1 MPEEILEQLE
11 EAMFTKNGEESREGY
26 LLRCFALKEDN
37 YDYISWRRLA
47 SKMNRELGEKHDHS
61 YYIKRYHKWVEART
75 NLGQTTTLTSDD
87 KKKAELES
95 LLRQVKINKAQLS
108 DERVQ
113 NNAYLRSIAREE
125 TLKEIA
131 ANAVREMSRDKL
143 LRVEYTRP
151 LYANAHHEGIVM
163 LSDWHYGMSIK
174 NYFNTYNPEICADR
188 LCELRDAIIR
198 IGKKHN
204 IRKIHV
210 TNLSDLIA
218 GRIHLSL
225 RLESVTDVI
234 TQVMHVSELLAEFLT
249 DLSEHFEIDYRDV
262 VDNHSRL
269 EPNKKDSLEL
279 ETLVRIIPW
288 YLEQRLKDN
297 KRIKIL
303 YNTFADDIISFKVFD
318 FNIVAVH
325 GHKDSP
331 AKVINNMI
339 AATRQRNDLVLT
351 AHLHHFSSDE
361 EQECL
366 RISNGSLMG
375 VDTYAQD
382 LRLHSKASQNFI
394 VVSKDNVAKAI
405 YKINLN

>member
-1 MPEEILEQLE
+1 
-11 EAMFTKNGEESREGY
+11 
-26 LLRCFALKEDN
+26 
-37 YDYISWRRLA
+37 
-47 SKMNRELGEKHDHS
+47 
-61 YYIKRYHKWVEART
+61 
-75 NLGQTTTLTSDD
+75 
-87 KKKAELES
+87 
-95 LLRQVKINKAQLS
+95 
-108 DERVQ
+108 
-113 NNAYLRSIAREE
+113 
-125 TLKEIA
+125 
-131 ANAVREMSRDKL
+131 
-143 LRVEYTRP
+143 
-151 LYANAHHEGIVM
+151 
-163 LSDWHYGMSIK
+163 
-174 NYFNTYNPEICADR
+174 
-188 LCELRDAIIR
+188 
-198 IGKKHN
+198 
-204 IRKIHV
+204 
-210 TNLSDLIA
+210 
-218 GRIHLSL
+218 
-225 RLESVTDVI
+225 
-234 TQVMHVSELLAEFLT
+234 
-249 DLSEHFEIDYRDV
+249 V

-269 EPNKKDSLEL
+269 EPNKKDSIEL

-394 VVSKDNVAKAI
+394 VVGKDNVAKAI

>member
-1 MPEEILEQLE
+1 MPEEILEALE
-11 EAMFTKNGEESREGY
+11 QSMLSKLESESREEY
-26 LLRCFALKEDN
+26 LIRCFGVKEDN
-37 YDYISWRRLA
+37 PKISWRKLA
-47 SKMNRELGEKHDHS
+47 DKMNTELGESHYHS
-61 YYIKRYHKWVEART
+61 YYLQKYQKWVDARSKM
-75 NLGQTTTLTSDD
+75 GQISTATIED
-87 KKKAELES
+87 KRKAELES
-95 LLRQVKINKAQLS
+95 LLRKVKVTKAQLS

-113 NNAYLRSIAREE
+113 NNAYIRSIAREE
-125 TLKEIA
+125 TIKQIA
-131 ANAVREMSRDKL
+131 ADAVRQMSSKKIL
-143 LRVEYTRP
+143 GVSYPRP
-151 LYANAHHEGIVM
+151 LHTNAEHEGIVM
-163 LSDWHYGMSIK
+163 LSDWHYGININ
-174 NYFNTYNPEICADR
+174 NYFNTYNPEVCIDR

-198 IGKKHN
+198 IGRKHN

-218 GRIHLSL
+218 GRIHLGL
-225 RLESVTDVI
+225 RLESVNDVI
-234 TQVMHVSELLAEFLT
+234 TQVMQVSELLAEFLT
-249 DLSEHFEIDYRDV
+249 DLSEYFEIEYRDV

-297 KRIKIL
+297 KRVKIL

-339 AATRQRNDLVLT
+339 AATRQRNDMVLT

>member
-1 MPEEILEQLE
+1 MQD
-11 EAMFTKNGEESREGY
+11 EALKKSSEESYDEY
-26 LLRCFALKEDN
+26 LTRCFLLKEQFPHL
-37 YDYISWRRLA
+37 SWRQLA
-47 SKMNRELGEKHDHS
+47 NKMNFELGEQHHHT
-61 YYIKRYHKWVEART
+61 YYLRKYQKWTQKRDSDIMVAEDSKQVV
-75 NLGQTTTLTSDD
+75 NLQDLI
-87 KKKAELES
+87 
-95 LLRQVKINKAQLS
+95 RQVKVSKAQLS

-113 NNAYLRSIAREE
+113 NNAYIRSIAREE
-125 TLKEIA
+125 TIKEIA
-131 ANAVREMSRDKL
+131 ENAVKEMSKEKL
-143 LRVEYTRP
+143 LSVNYLRP
-151 LYANAHHEGIVM
+151 LIGNGEHEGILM
-163 LSDWHYGMSIK
+163 LSDWHYGIDIK
-174 NYFNTYNPEICADR
+174 NYFNTYNPEICIDR
-188 LCELRDAIIR
+188 LCELRDATIR
-198 IGKKHN
+198 IGKKHG

-234 TQVMHVSELLAEFLT
+234 TQVMHVSEILAELLT
-249 DLSEHFEIDYRDV
+249 ELSEHFEIEYRDV

-303 YNTFADDIISFKVFD
+303 YNTFADDIISFKIFD

-331 AKVINNMI
+331 AKVISNMI

-375 VDTYAQD
+375 TDTYAQD
-382 LRLHSKASQNFI
+382 LRLNSKASQNFI